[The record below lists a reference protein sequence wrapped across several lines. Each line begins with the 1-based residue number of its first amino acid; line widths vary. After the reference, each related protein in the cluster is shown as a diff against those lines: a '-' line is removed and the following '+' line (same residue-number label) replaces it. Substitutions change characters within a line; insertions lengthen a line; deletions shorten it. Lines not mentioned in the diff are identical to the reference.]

1 MPLPHDHDLRSA
13 QHLTVDADPEPRTP
27 YWFCNCPSAKQNRT
41 LRWAAANRDKVSV
54 WPPRVP
60 IQPKDLK

>member
-1 MPLPHDHDLRSA
+1 MPLPHDHDLRKA
-13 QHLTVDADPEPRTP
+13 QHLTIDGEKPSIPH
-27 YWFCNCPSAKQNRT
+27 WFCNCQGQPGHRT

-60 IQPKDLK
+60 IQPKDQP